1 MKKIFNSTINLENT
15 VGSRKPAHPL
25 GAPRDHTFF
34 SRSTEF
40 SKIKAAFRVLVG
52 LTLVMASWNAGSEAQ
67 LMDRVIAIV
76 DENVVLESELV
87 RRSNSIIN
95 QIRERKQKVPAIDIL
110 RKQVLDRLVVESLE
124 LQMAKRAGVRV
135 GDRELS
141 ATLERIAK
149 GSKISVDELK
159 AKVEQDGTAWNLFR
173 EDLRSEIMITRVKN
187 GMVQRRIQVSE
198 KEVDNLVALMDKE
211 GESKTQYHLG
221 HILLALSES
230 ATPEELSK
238 QREQASKIIS
248 ALRQGSDFEEF
259 AIAFSSG
266 ENSLEGGNMG
276 WRSLNQLPTLF
287 AGTVK
292 NMNVGDVSEPLR
304 SASGLHILFL
314 KDKKGGFKA
323 QVVLQT
329 KVRHILVS
337 PNTITTE
344 EQAFDKISLARDR
357 ILAGEDFKDLAIE
370 ISDDKSNA
378 AQGGDMGWTDP
389 DIFVSE
395 FTEAM
400 DKLAI
405 NVLSEPVKTQFGW
418 HLLEVLGRRDQ
429 DQTEEKKRERAYQIL
444 SNRKFEEESQTW
456 ISELREK
463 AHIKFISAE

>member
-1 MKKIFNSTINLENT
+1 MKKILNNT
-15 VGSRKPAHPL
+15 LAATSRAL
-25 GAPRDHTFF
+25 
-34 SRSTEF
+34 
-40 SKIKAAFRVLVG
+40 IG
-52 LTLVMASWNAGSEAQ
+52 LILTTACWNVFAEAK
-67 LMDRVIAIV
+67 LMDRVIAVV
-76 DENVVLESELV
+76 DESVVLESELV
-87 RRSNSIIN
+87 RRSNSIIS
-95 QIRERKQKVPAIDIL
+95 QIKERKQKVPAINIL

-135 GDRELS
+135 GDRELT

-149 GSKISVDELK
+149 GSKMSIDELK
-159 AKVEQDGTAWNLFR
+159 AKVEQDGAAWSLFR
-173 EDLRSEIMITRVKN
+173 EDLRKEVMISRVKN

-211 GESKTQYHLG
+211 GESKTQYQLG
-221 HILLALSES
+221 HILLALPES
-230 ATPEELSK
+230 ASPEELSK

-266 ENSLEGGNMG
+266 ENSLEGGDMG
-276 WRSLNQLPTLF
+276 WRSLTQLPTLF

-292 NMNVGDVSEPLR
+292 NMNVSDVSEPLR
-304 SASGLHILFL
+304 SGSGLHILYL
-314 KDKKGGFKA
+314 KDKKGGFEA

-337 PNTITTE
+337 PNEITTD
-344 EQAFDKISLARDR
+344 EQAFDKVSLARER
-357 ILAGEDFKDLAIE
+357 ILAGEDFKDLAVE

-389 DIFVSE
+389 GIFVPE

-400 DKLAI
+400 DKLEV

-429 DQTEEKKRERAYQIL
+429 DQTEEKKRERAYQLL
-444 SNRKFEEESQTW
+444 SNRKFEEESQAW
-456 ISELREK
+456 ISELKEK
-463 AHIKFISAE
+463 AHIKFITAE